1 MNRDGLSRTAG
12 GHRLTQ
18 LLRLWWS
25 DESAAF
31 TVAATAIASLPLS
44 RWRYRQV
51 DRQEEDASNRSESCG
66 RRSTTDGRLEYP
78 IGKDEARER
87 PEMST
92 PVGCRIRSS
101 STDKS
106 ALSETPFTVS
116 RALPRVPECSCSSLL
131 RKPCRAQ
138 KDPYMTLSY
147 PFTVREKHRRL
158 AGPSGDES

>member
-1 MNRDGLSRTAG
+1 MT
-12 GHRLTQ
+12 
-18 LLRLWWS
+18 
-25 DESAAF
+25 SAAS
-31 TVAATAIASLPLS
+31 VDASLRMS
-44 RWRYRQV
+44 YWRSRQV
-51 DRQEEDASNRSESCG
+51 DRQKALGFCSVETCG
-66 RRSTTDGRLEYP
+66 RRSATDGRLEYP

-147 PFTVREKHRRL
+147 PFTVREKHRRV